1 MMMLYHLLLV
11 VIIPKEH
18 DLESKLVKK
27 MGHAQKKKKDF
38 IAFIFTLAQC
48 CRLIPTTRRIR

>member
-1 MMMLYHLLLV
+1 MMMLYHLL

-18 DLESKLVKK
+18 VLESKLVKK
-27 MGHAQKKKKDF
+27 MDHAQQKKKDF
-38 IAFIFTLAQC
+38 IAFIFALAQC